1 MANTPPGADLS
12 PIPTIEMEALL
23 QCAAPVTEGENGSE
37 AKSTTQVAIAYLGEH
52 RYGATSRRIEEA
64 VKVAAHQGS
73 SVMLDSH
80 AIADLIFDE
89 RVTSDGEAS
98 WGQTKD
104 YVQHILREAPHVC
117 RHADGH
123 FYRVHTE
130 EICSDQ
136 CDARWASR
144 LKALDVARA
153 QCPDCF
159 TMLPKSG
166 VCDCGY

>member
-1 MANTPPGADLS
+1 VD
-12 PIPTIEMEALL
+12 ALL
-23 QCAAPVTEGENGSE
+23 RYAAPAEEGATAGESRT
-37 AKSTTQVAIAYLGEH
+37 TTQSALAYLGEH

-64 VKVAAHQGS
+64 VKVAAQQGS

-80 AIADLIFDE
+80 AVADLIFDE

-123 FYRVHTE
+123 FYRVHVE

-144 LKALDVARA
+144 QNVRDAVRA